1 MYGRGMCDLRPKITK
16 RKPIFISDRLICD
29 RNALVW
35 FYLRLS
41 QALSAI
47 PMRKILEIS
56 QLTHDRRSVPRFRHS
71 EIVNDI
77 LLENISIYSYR

>member
-16 RKPIFISDRLICD
+16 IKPIFISDRLICD
-29 RNALVW
+29 RNSLVW